1 MRSRW
6 LFLSAVMLGT
16 TSALT
21 AQSVLDKL
29 LSPSHLPY
37 LKKSK
42 LVQISSH
49 DRSGGNNDFISV
61 PSGATA
67 VLAEMPG
74 PGVITRIWVT
84 IASRD
89 KHFLRRILLRM
100 YWDGEEQPSVEV
112 PVGDFFG
119 TGFQYKQ
126 YITPLVGMSSGG
138 YYSYFPMPFH
148 KSARVE
154 VVNQTGQEINS
165 FYYQIDYQKLSDPL
179 ESDIACFHANWRRDV
194 RTTAK
199 ENYLVLD
206 AAGEGHFVGLNMSMQ
221 SYHGGLQFLEG
232 DEMVYVDGENYPSIY
247 GTGTEDYFTSG
258 WYFNRGEFAA
268 PYHGLILKDDSLG
281 RIAAYRFHIL
291 DVIPFKQSLRFT
303 IEHGH
308 GNEEV
313 ADYSSTAYW
322 YQREPHKR
330 FPEMPPAGMR
340 IPLRVVVPN
349 GAIEAESL
357 TPTGTG
363 VRARIDDMSAFGAEW
378 SGAKQLTVAAEKP
391 GDSFMLELPAVED
404 RYDVSVY
411 FAQSPAYGTVSAM
424 YDGKKVAEI
433 NGYSREVLPGGRVVL
448 SNLRAK
454 NKKLALQF
462 VVAGKDDKSAGY
474 AVGLDAFVLE
484 PHRAF
489 IPEWYLIGPFPNPRD
504 ENSNRLGLDTAY
516 PPEKETDLAKPY
528 PGVGGKPVKW
538 VFQKTPPHGRVDLY
552 QFDPYELVVVYALT
566 YIYSPRDQVVPLLL
580 GTDDGV
586 KVFLNDREIH
596 RLLTVRISVPD
607 QDRVPLELK
616 AGWNKLLLKIENNYG
631 GFNFY
636 ARVLD
641 IEESLTLSAT
651 KQR

>member
-1 MRSRW
+1 MRSRRV
-6 LFLSAVMLGT
+6 LLCAMIFGAM
-16 TSALT
+16 SALK
-21 AQSVLDKL
+21 AQSVLDRI
-29 LSPSHLPY
+29 LSPSHLPC

-49 DRSGGNNDFISV
+49 DRSGGNSDFISV
-61 PSGATA
+61 ASGATA

-74 PGVITRIWVT
+74 PGVISRIWVT

-89 KHFLRRILLRM
+89 RHFLRRIVLRM
-100 YWDGEEQPSVEV
+100 YWDGEDQPSVEV

-126 YITPLVGMSSGG
+126 YITPFVGMSSGG
-138 YYSYFPMPFH
+138 YYSYFQMPFQT
-148 KSARVE
+148 SARVE
-154 VVNQTGQEINS
+154 VENQTGQEINS

-179 ESDIACFHANWRRDV
+179 ESDIGYFHANWRRDV

-291 DVIPFKQSLRFT
+291 DVIQFKQSLRFT

-322 YQREPHKR
+322 YQKEPHKK
-330 FPEMPPAGMR
+330 FPPMLAPGLR
-340 IPLRVVVPN
+340 IPLRVAVPN
-349 GAIEAESL
+349 DAVEAETL
-357 TPTGTG
+357 TPRETVLPGR
-363 VRARIDDMSAFGAEW
+363 VDDMSKFGADW
-378 SGAKQLTVAAEKP
+378 SGLKQLTVIGKKE
-391 GDSFMLELPAVED
+391 GDSFLLEVPALED
-404 RYDVSVY
+404 RYDVSIYYTRGRDYCDVEI
-411 FAQSPAYGTVSAM
+411 M
-424 YDGKKVAEI
+424 YDGT
-433 NGYSREVLPGGRVVL
+433 EVGTIRGFGNEVVPAGKIMLSDVKAVDRKLPI
-448 SNLRAK
+448 K
-454 NKKLALQF
+454 F
-462 VVAGKDDKSAGY
+462 VVAGKDPKATGFT
-474 AVGLDAFVLE
+474 VGLDAIVLE
-484 PHRAF
+484 PHRNF
-489 IPEWYLIGPFPNPRD
+489 IAEWFLIGPFPNPRD
-504 ENSNRLGLDTAY
+504 EQSNRLGLDIAY
-516 PPEKETDLAKPY
+516 PPEKEIDLGKAY
-528 PGVGGKPVKW
+528 PGVDQKPVRW
-538 VFQKTPPHGRVDLY
+538 TLEKTLPNGRMDLY
-552 QFDPYELVVVYALT
+552 KFEPYELVVVYALT
-566 YIYSPRDQVVPLLL
+566 YIYSPKDQTLPLLL

-586 KVFLNDREIH
+586 KVFLNDKEIH
-596 RLLTVRISVPD
+596 RNLTIRVSMPD

-616 AGWNKLLLKIENNYG
+616 KGWNRLLLKIENNFG

-641 IEESLTLSAT
+641 VDESITVRPH
-651 KQR
+651 QER